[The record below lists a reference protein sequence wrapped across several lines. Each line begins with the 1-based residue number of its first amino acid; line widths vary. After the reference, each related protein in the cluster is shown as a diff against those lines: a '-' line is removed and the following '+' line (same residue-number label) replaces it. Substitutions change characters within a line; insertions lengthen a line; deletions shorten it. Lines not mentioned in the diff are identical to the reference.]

1 MDYEGV
7 AAEQKCVCINVP
19 LNLLSTFS
27 KAATNTLF
35 EALKP
40 VEAFVGKILRKHRLE
55 RVTRVLLFPP
65 MWPSG
70 AFGPSLGA
78 ADEEG
83 RRCLE
88 MNGCNVFCL
97 LFPSEIIVQDLTISS
112 YIPIFFE
119 FETFLT
125 CHINVCRLVEPT
137 LRLIMYQ

>member
-97 LFPSEIIVQDLTISS
+97 MFAAEVIVQDFAILS
-112 YIPIFFE
+112 YI
-119 FETFLT
+119 FL
-125 CHINVCRLVEPT
+125 V
-137 LRLIMYQ
+137 

>member
-1 MDYEGV
+1 M
-7 AAEQKCVCINVP
+7 
-19 LNLLSTFS
+19 
-27 KAATNTLF
+27 F

-65 MWPSG
+65 MWPPG

-83 RRCLE
+83 KRCLE

-97 LFPSEIIVQDLTISS
+97 MFAAEVIVQDFAIFS
-112 YIPIFFE
+112 YI
-119 FETFLT
+119 FL
-125 CHINVCRLVEPT
+125 V
-137 LRLIMYQ
+137 

>member
-1 MDYEGV
+1 M
-7 AAEQKCVCINVP
+7 
-19 LNLLSTFS
+19 
-27 KAATNTLF
+27 F

-65 MWPSG
+65 MWPPG

-97 LFPSEIIVQDLTISS
+97 LFRSEIIVQDFTISS
-112 YIPIFFE
+112 YIPIVFE

-137 LRLIMYQ
+137 LRLSIPTMVEHNNHG

>member
-1 MDYEGV
+1 MDYGGA
-7 AAEQKCVCINVP
+7 AAEQKCVCTNVP
-19 LNLLSTFS
+19 LNLVSTFS

-97 LFPSEIIVQDLTISS
+97 MFAAEVIVQDFTISF
-112 YIPIFFE
+112 P
-119 FETFLT
+119 TFLYFFS
-125 CHINVCRLVEPT
+125 
-137 LRLIMYQ
+137 LRHS

>member
-1 MDYEGV
+1 MQ

-65 MWPSG
+65 MWPPG

-97 LFPSEIIVQDLTISS
+97 LFRLEIIVQDFTISS
-112 YIPIFFE
+112 YIPIVFE

>member
-1 MDYEGV
+1 M
-7 AAEQKCVCINVP
+7 
-19 LNLLSTFS
+19 
-27 KAATNTLF
+27 F

-40 VEAFVGKILRKHRLE
+40 VEAFVGEILRKHRLE

-83 RRCLE
+83 KRCLE

-97 LFPSEIIVQDLTISS
+97 MFAAEVIVQDFAISS
-112 YIPIFFE
+112 YIPIVFE

-125 CHINVCRLVEPT
+125 CRINVCRLVEPT
-137 LRLIMYQ
+137 MGLSILIMVEHTNNG

>member
-65 MWPSG
+65 CGPRVPSV
-70 AFGPSLGA
+70 PPW
-78 ADEEG
+78 G
-83 RRCLE
+83 RLMRR
-88 MNGCNVFCL
+88 GGDVW
-97 LFPSEIIVQDLTISS
+97 
-112 YIPIFFE
+112 
-119 FETFLT
+119 
-125 CHINVCRLVEPT
+125 R
-137 LRLIMYQ
+137 

>member
-1 MDYEGV
+1 MDYGGA
-7 AAEQKCVCINVP
+7 AAEQKCVCTNVP
-19 LNLLSTFS
+19 LNLVSTFS

-65 MWPSG
+65 MWPPG

-88 MNGCNVFCL
+88 MFGDEWMQCF
-97 LFPSEIIVQDLTISS
+97 LF
-112 YIPIFFE
+112 
-119 FETFLT
+119 
-125 CHINVCRLVEPT
+125 NVCCGGYCSRFCHFFLYFFS
-137 LRLIMYQ
+137 LRHS